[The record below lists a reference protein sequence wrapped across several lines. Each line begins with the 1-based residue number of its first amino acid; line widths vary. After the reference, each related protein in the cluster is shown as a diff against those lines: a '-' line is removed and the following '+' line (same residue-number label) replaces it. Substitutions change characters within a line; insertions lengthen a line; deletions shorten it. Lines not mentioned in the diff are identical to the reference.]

1 MSVPHWA
8 LSVSK
13 HAGTWIGVQQA
24 AVYWNQFNKA
34 DDHTCATFSRETQE
48 VLLAHN
54 HANPA
59 LPGTEVA
66 LW

>member
-13 HAGTWIGVQQA
+13 HASPWIGVQQA
-24 AVYWNQFNKA
+24 AVYWNQFSKA
-34 DDHTCATFSRETQE
+34 DDHTCDTFSTDTQE
-48 VLLAHN
+48 VLPAPN

-59 LPGTEVA
+59 LPGTEVG